1 MVAAEL
7 WVGKAIACSELS
19 GLFCVNSRKDAE
31 RNVDNRDLDCE
42 TSEGSFESFLKKLFL
57 KESFLKTLLELF
69 NILN

>member
-31 RNVDNRDLDCE
+31 RNVDNSE
-42 TSEGSFESFLKKLFL
+42 TSEGSF
-57 KESFLKTLLELF
+57 ESFLKTLLELF

>member
-19 GLFCVNSRKDAE
+19 GLFCVSSRKDAE

-42 TSEGSFESFLKKLFL
+42 TSEGSFESFLK
-57 KESFLKTLLELF
+57 TLLELF

>member
-7 WVGKAIACSELS
+7 WVGKGMECSELS
-19 GLFCVNSRKDAE
+19 GLFCVSSWKGAK

-42 TSEGSFESFLKKLFL
+42 TSEGSFESFLK
-57 KESFLKTLLELF
+57 TLLELL